1 MRRAGGSLLAKTGH
15 EYGPFARRFL
25 HYTDPH
31 CELGEP
37 WRSGDAL
44 EVIAILDT
52 PSWAALLRL
61 IADFPVMHAVIAAP
75 GSSRRRS
82 VSAMAFE
89 FISENRQIATI
100 REFLASLPDAL
111 SG

>member
-1 MRRAGGSLLAKTGH
+1 
-15 EYGPFARRFL
+15 
-25 HYTDPH
+25 
-31 CELGEP
+31 
-37 WRSGDAL
+37 L

-61 IADFPVMHAVIAAP
+61 IADFPVMHAVIAP
-75 GSSRRRS
+75 GASRSRS

-100 REFLASLPDAL
+100 REFLASLPEAL